1 MATEVGSEE
10 QQAVGEGAPAS
21 RGRELKLR
29 GVALAAWATLLG
41 GGLVAALVSS
51 GVGTATPHREVY
63 WNIRGAWGIYLFLAA
78 LVALVLYI
86 PYRRSRLYKL
96 GRKDLRTDQFR
107 RRLRN
112 ALQFGLSSHRVLRD
126 RYTAIYHTCIYSSI
140 VALTIVTTLILLDH
154 EIFEPLTGKPLLRDN
169 VYLGYKLFGD
179 VFGVVGLVG
188 VSMAIYR
195 RYLVKKAR
203 LQWDVRWED
212 QTIVGLLGFVLL
224 TGILQQGFRIGA
236 TELRE
241 GHSHWSHW
249 APAGYVVGKL
259 MNSWGASGEL
269 LINLHRLCWW
279 THMPAA
285 FIWLSLIAYTK
296 LGHIALAPTNG
307 FFKTL
312 QPYGRL
318 TYPAN
323 LLDENAVVD
332 ENATFG
338 AAKLQDLSWKQLFE
352 SDVCVRCGRCS
363 DNCPS
368 HIAGQPLSPMSIIQ
382 NVKSYLTE
390 FGPGI
395 ATALERGQTL
405 PEPTKTLVGETIA
418 EEQLW
423 ACRTCG
429 ACMEACP
436 VFIEHVPTI
445 VDFRRHL
452 VMDQGSIPATAQAA
466 LQNIEQRGH
475 PWRGTQL
482 QRTTWMESLQ
492 IPDYTGEQEYLY
504 WVGCTGALVDRNV
517 PITQAI
523 MKLLLEAGVD
533 FGVLGAQETCTGDPA
548 RRLGNEFLFQMQV
561 QANGDLFKELG
572 VKKVITHCPHCF
584 NTFANE
590 YPDFGVKFEVIHHS
604 QFLQQLIAQGKLRPK
619 NATGQKVTFH
629 DSCYLG
635 RHNGVYEAPREVLG
649 AIPGLELLEMPRNRQ
664 KGYCCGAGGGMIW
677 LEEHKGRRVNQVRA
691 EEAIATGA
699 DVVAVAC
706 PFCIQMFEDAI
717 PAIQPDEEHRIKAVE
732 ISELLE
738 AAVGTSVGGPH
749 AAAQGDCS

>member
-1 MATEVGSEE
+1 MATERGHADENV
-10 QQAVGEGAPAS
+10 QPLAAS
-21 RGRELKLR
+21 PPRGRRGLR
-29 GVALAAWATLLG
+29 LNGLAAGVWIVLLAG
-41 GGLVAALVSS
+41 GALVAAAVKND
-51 GVGTATPHREVY
+51 GVAENTPHRVFE
-63 WNIRGAWGIYLFLAA
+63 WNIVGGWAIYLFLAA
-78 LVALVLYI
+78 LVSVLLYV
-86 PYRRSRLYKL
+86 PYRRMRLYRI
-96 GRKDLRTDQFR
+96 GRKDLRTNELL
-107 RRLRN
+107 RRLKN
-112 ALQFGLSSHRVLRD
+112 AFARGASSQRVLRD
-126 RYTAIYHTCIYSSI
+126 PYAAVFHTCIYSSI
-140 VALTIVTTLILLDH
+140 VALFIVTNLILIDH
-154 EIFEPLTGKPLLRDN
+154 EIWVPLAGESFLRGQF
-169 VYLGYKLFGD
+169 YLGYKLFGD
-179 VFGVVGLVG
+179 VFGLIGLLGVG
-188 VSMAIYR
+188 MAFSR
-195 RYLVKKAR
+195 RYLSKKPR
-203 LQWDVRWED
+203 LQWDMRRED
-212 QTIVGLLGFVLL
+212 QAILGLLGFILI
-224 TGILQQGFRIGA
+224 TGLLQQGFRIGA
-236 TELRE
+236 TELRN
-241 GHSHWSHW
+241 GHGGWSHW
-249 APAGYVVGKL
+249 APAGWFVGKV
-259 MNSWGASGEL
+259 MNHFGASVTLEE
-269 LINLHRLCWW
+269 NLHRLSWW

-285 FIWLSLIAYTK
+285 FLWLGLIAWTK
-296 LGHIALAPTNG
+296 LGHIFLAPTNG

-318 TYPAN
+318 SYPAN
-323 LLDENAVVD
+323 LLDENAALAED
-332 ENATFG
+332 ATFG

-352 SDVCVRCGRCS
+352 TDVCVRCGRCT

-382 NVKSYLTE
+382 NVRNYMSE

-395 ATALERGQTL
+395 ASALEHGQKP
-405 PEPTKTLVGETIA
+405 PEPAKALVGETIA

-482 QRTTWMESLQ
+482 QRTSWMENVQ
-492 IPDYTGEQEYLY
+492 VPEYTGEQEYLY

-523 MKLLLEAGVD
+523 IRLLMDAGVD
-533 FGVLGAQETCTGDPA
+533 FGVLGAQETCNGDPA

-561 QANGDLFKELG
+561 QANGQLFKTLN

-584 NTFANE
+584 NTFRNE
-590 YPDFGVKFEVIHHS
+590 YPDYGVQFEVTHHS
-604 QFLQQLIAQGKLRPK
+604 EFLQGLIAQGKLKPK
-619 NATGQKVTFH
+619 NAFGQRVTFH

-635 RHNGVYEAPREVLG
+635 RHNGVYEAPRQVLES
-649 AIPGLELLEMPRNRQ
+649 IPELELVEMPRNRQ
-664 KGYCCGAGGGMIW
+664 QGYCCGAGGGMIW

-717 PAIQPDEEHRIKAVE
+717 PAVQPEESGRIRAME

-738 AAVGTSVGGPH
+738 VAVQEPAAT
-749 AAAQGDCS
+749 GD

>member
-1 MATEVGSEE
+1 MADEPRQADERSPSPATPERE
-10 QQAVGEGAPAS
+10 QRGLRLNGLAAGAVIALLAGGTAVAAAV
-21 RGRELKLR
+21 KND
-29 GVALAAWATLLG
+29 GVAEN
-41 GGLVAALVSS
+41 
-51 GVGTATPHREVY
+51 TPHRIFE
-63 WNIRGAWGIYLFLAA
+63 WNIVGGWVIYLFLAA
-78 LVALVLYI
+78 LVSVLLYV
-86 PYRRSRLYKL
+86 PYRRIRLYRI
-96 GRKDLRTDQFR
+96 GRKDLRTNAIA

-112 ALQFGLSSHRVLRD
+112 AFARGASSQRVLRD
-126 RYTAIYHTCIYSSI
+126 PYAAVFHTCIYSSI
-140 VALTIVTTLILLDH
+140 VALFIVTNLILIDH
-154 EIFEPLTGKPLLRDN
+154 EIWVPISGESFLRGQF
-169 VYLGYKLFGD
+169 YLGYKLFGD
-179 VFGVVGLVG
+179 LFGLIGLLGVG
-188 VSMAIYR
+188 MAFWR
-195 RYLVKKAR
+195 RYLSKKPR
-203 LQWDVRWED
+203 LQWDMRPED
-212 QTIVGLLGFVLL
+212 QAILGLLGFILL

-236 TELRE
+236 TELRN
-241 GHSHWSHW
+241 GHGAWSHW
-249 APAGYVVGKL
+249 APAGWAVGKI
-259 MNSWGASGEL
+259 MNGLGASVDLEE
-269 LINLHRLCWW
+269 NLHRLSWW

-285 FIWLSLIAYTK
+285 FLWPGLIAWTK
-296 LGHIALAPTNG
+296 LGHIFLAPTNG

-318 TYPAN
+318 SYPAN
-323 LLDENAVVD
+323 LLDENAELAED
-332 ENATFG
+332 ATFG

-352 SDVCVRCGRCS
+352 TDVCVRCGRCS

-368 HIAGQPLSPMSIIQ
+368 HIAGQPLSPMSIVQ
-382 NVKSYLTE
+382 NLRNYMSE

-395 ATALERGQTL
+395 AGALEHGQKP
-405 PEPTKTLVGETIA
+405 PEPARALVGETIA

-452 VMDQGSIPATAQAA
+452 VMDRGSIPATAQAA

-482 QRTTWMESLQ
+482 QRTTWMENMQ
-492 IPDYTGEQEYLY
+492 VPEYTGEQEYLY

-523 MKLLLEAGVD
+523 IRLLLDAGVS
-533 FGVLGAQETCTGDPA
+533 FGVLGAQETCNGDPA

-561 QANGDLFKELG
+561 QANGELFKALD

-584 NTFANE
+584 DAGPNE
-590 YPDFGVKFEVIHHS
+590 YPDYGVQFEVTHHS
-604 QFLQQLIAQGKLRPK
+604 QFLQELIAQGKLKPK
-619 NATGQKVTFH
+619 NAFGQRVTFH

-635 RHNGVYEAPREVLG
+635 RHNGVYEAPRQVLE
-649 AIPGLELLEMPRNRQ
+649 AIPELELVEMPRNRQ
-664 KGYCCGAGGGMIW
+664 QGYCCGAGGGMIW

-717 PAIQPDEEHRIKAVE
+717 PAVQPEESGRLKAME
-732 ISELLE
+732 IAELLE
-738 AAVGTSVGGPH
+738 VAVKEPAA
-749 AAAQGDCS
+749 GD